1 MTRIILDSSA
11 WIEYLADRPKA
22 DRVKPFLADARRILV
37 PAVVFYEVQKKALTA
52 FDEEVAET
60 VAGCL
65 SQSESVPLD
74 RDQALTAAHLGLK
87 HRLAMAD
94 ALILAAARSCDAE
107 LITLDADFR
116 GIPGVR
122 VL

>member
-1 MTRIILDSSA
+1 MRRVILDSSA
-11 WIEYLADRPKA
+11 WIEYFADRPKA
-22 DRVKPFLADARRILV
+22 TQVKPFLADPRRILV
-37 PAVVFYEVQKKALTA
+37 PAVVFYEVQKKALSA
-52 FDEEVAET
+52 FDEAVAET
-60 VAGCL
+60 VAGRL

-74 RDQALTAAHLGLK
+74 RDQALTAAHLSIE
-87 HRLAMAD
+87 HCLAMAD

-107 LITLDADFR
+107 LITLDPDFR

>member
-22 DRVKPFLADARRILV
+22 DLVKPFLLDPRRILV
-37 PAVVFYEVQKKALTA
+37 PAIIFYEVQKKALTA
-52 FDEEVAET
+52 FDDEVAET
-60 VAGCL
+60 VAGRL
-65 SQSESVPLD
+65 SQSEYVALD
-74 RDQALTAAHLGLK
+74 RDQVLTAAHLSLK

-94 ALILAAARSCDAE
+94 ALILAAARACDAE

-116 GIPGVR
+116 RIPGVR

>member
-1 MTRIILDSSA
+1 MKRLILDSSA
-11 WIEYLADRPKA
+11 WIEYFADRPKA
-22 DRVKPFLADARRILV
+22 DRVKPFLVDPQRILV
-37 PAVVFYEVQKKALTA
+37 PAVVFYEVQKKALSA

-60 VAGCL
+60 VAGRL

-74 RDQALTAAHLGLK
+74 RDQALTAAHLSLE